1 MKDLETT
8 ENQKNTPVRSNWYSG
23 IPTIEISKK
32 ITFNQFLEK
41 VPLHLMGLL
50 NLNKM
55 ATKASAKKAAPS
67 AGKKPAAGASKA
79 KPKGK

>member
-1 MKDLETT
+1 M
-8 ENQKNTPVRSNWYSG
+8 
-23 IPTIEISKK
+23 
-32 ITFNQFLEK
+32 EK

-50 NLNKM
+50 NLIKM